1 MNQTL
6 AFSEHTPNA
15 LRDGVWADRHRA
27 LAATYERN
35 PISRIPW
42 RGGTKIP
49 LGQAPALYGGLSET
63 PFVSLYAAAAFSEDI
78 AETVTW
84 QQLSERLGLELRIE
98 VKDRDGKV
106 IYSLDP
112 IKSPLFRAGFPAVE
126 ALLASEPG
134 ALAFDA
140 RRANR
145 HSPYL

>member
-1 MNQTL
+1 MHFAMVPGRTATVRSLQPTSAIL
-6 AFSEHTPNA
+6 SAEFP
-15 LRDGVWADRHRA
+15 G
-27 LAATYERN
+27 AAEPKYR
-35 PISRIPW
+35 SA
-42 RGGTKIP
+42 K
-49 LGQAPALYGGLSET
+49 
-63 PFVSLYAAAAFSEDI
+63 LYAAAAFSEDI

-112 IKSPLFRAGFPAVE
+112 IKSPLFRARFPAVE